1 MYNIQLT
8 NNAFEGENSVYLLG
22 ADAAGPTTLVDTGV
36 ATDSVERELRAALAE
51 YGVTFSNVDQV
62 IVTHWHHDHAGL
74 AGAIQSAGD
83 ASVYVHEAD
92 APLVAKR
99 PDAVES
105 VEQTQRRCLDEWGM
119 PEAKQRELL
128 DFMSLH
134 DDFRGDPVNVTPL
147 TDGDVVETANHSLTV
162 RHLPGHAVGLSA
174 FVLEREG
181 RREAFVG
188 DAILP
193 KYTPNVGGADVRVDA
208 PLEKYL
214 DSLDR
219 IVGMDLDRV
228 WPGHRGPIVFPSERA
243 RDIARHHED
252 RTERV
257 YRVVSERGP
266 VTAWEVS
273 DALFGDLETIHILH
287 GPGEAYAHL
296 EHLVE
301 AGILADF
308 EGTYELATEDIRAD
322 DAVAAVR
329 Q

>member
-36 ATDSVERELRAALAE
+36 ATDPVETELRAALDDH
-51 YGVTFSNVDQV
+51 GVTFAAIDQV
-62 IVTHWHHDHAGL
+62 VVTHWHHDHAGL
-74 AGAIQSAGD
+74 AGTIQSEGGAT
-83 ASVYVHEAD
+83 VYVHEAD

-99 PDAVES
+99 RDAVEAID
-105 VEQTQRRCLDEWGM
+105 EQQRRCLEAWGM
-119 PEAKQRELL
+119 PEAKRRELL

-134 DDFRGDPVNVTPL
+134 DDFRGDPVDVTPL
-147 TDGDVVETANHSLTV
+147 TDGDVVETANHSLTL
-162 RHLPGHAVGLSA
+162 RHLPGHAAGLSA
-174 FVLEREG
+174 FVLDRED

-193 KYTPNVGGADVRVDA
+193 KYTPNVGGADVRVDT
-208 PLEKYL
+208 PLSKYL
-214 DSLDR
+214 DSLER
-219 IVGMDLDRV
+219 IVAMDLDRA
-228 WPGHRGPIVFPSERA
+228 WPGHRGPIVFPSKRA
-243 RDIARHHED
+243 RDIAHHHEE
-252 RTERV
+252 RTKRV
-257 YRVVSERGP
+257 YQVVSERAP

-273 DALFGDLETIHILH
+273 DVLFGHLETIHILH

-301 AGILADF
+301 AGILTDD
-308 EGTYELATEDIRAD
+308 GPTYELATEDVRAD